1 MRLAAD
7 KIQIMKRSDVLIF
20 CLCVKRRAR
29 LARLEVM
36 VAVDACVGVQD
47 TQLSQQLQEGCLLLG
62 SAGVLG
68 CLSVAG
74 TTADIAD
81 AD

>member
-20 CLCVKRRAR
+20 CLCIKRRAR

-36 VAVDACVGVQD
+36 VAVDACVGVED
-47 TQLSQQLQEGCLLLG
+47 AQLVKKVQEGCTLG
-62 SAGVLG
+62 ECAGVLG
-68 CLSVAG
+68 CLAVAG
-74 TTADIAD
+74 TTSDVAD

>member
-1 MRLAAD
+1 
-7 KIQIMKRSDVLIF
+7 MKRSDVLVFI
-20 CLCVKRRAR
+20 LSIERWAR

-74 TTADIAD
+74 TTANIAD
-81 AD
+81 ADGIAVMV

>member
-1 MRLAAD
+1 
-7 KIQIMKRSDVLIF
+7 MKRSDVLIF
-20 CLCVKRRAR
+20 CLSIERWAR

-36 VAVDACVGVQD
+36 VAVDACVGVENA
-47 TQLSQQLQEGCLLLG
+47 QLVKKVQEGCTLG
-62 SAGVLG
+62 ERAGVLG
-68 CLSVAG
+68 CLAVRC